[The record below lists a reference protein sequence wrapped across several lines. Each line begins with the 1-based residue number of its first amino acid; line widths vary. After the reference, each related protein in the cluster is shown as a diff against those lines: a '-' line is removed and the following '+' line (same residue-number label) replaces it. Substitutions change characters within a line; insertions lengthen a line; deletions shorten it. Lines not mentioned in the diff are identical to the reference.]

1 MKDPDIDEQTREVQ
15 LLNPASIRR
24 SPYQVRTDEEP
35 DDGLV
40 QSIATHGLLNP
51 ITVRADVDKDKDG
64 APIHELIAGHRRLAA
79 WINARGSQPI
89 PAIVLA
95 ADDMAAE
102 DLLVA
107 ENFVRKDLTPIEQA
121 LTVQQLRDHGR
132 TVEQTATVVRKSTRW
147 VQRFSAIAG
156 IGEPWRS
163 HLAKARASYPRC
175 LSVAQLPAG
184 LRSAAW
190 DSFCSVV
197 HDGKQDEAWWK
208 DEERGMPAFLAKLR
222 FLDAA
227 HCPFDCG
234 RACRKCAK
242 RSDHAPELWDE
253 DAARSPRCLDPQCY
267 DRHVAEAE
275 ERRKA
280 KEAAAAARS
289 QSLSAPARDEEPDE
303 RPIANAGAGAGAETS
318 SESPAPPRER
328 QPDTDVRPATTTPSI
343 QPRGGAGD
351 HPDHAAQDEPAS
363 HKKAPE
369 LVPWDCPQ
377 DPDFF
382 VQLGALW
389 AFDSLVSGKKLE
401 DLLPALPGLDWDELL
416 GVGLIANI
424 EQFVLPRLSRNR
436 ESVQSILDTLRKRG
450 IF

>member
-1 MKDPDIDEQTREVQ
+1 MNPTDIDEQRREVR
-15 LLNPASIRR
+15 LLDPASVRR
-24 SPYQVRTDEEP
+24 SPYQVRAEE
-35 DDGLV
+35 DDYAELEA
-40 QSIATHGLLNP
+40 SIATHGLLNP
-51 ITVRADVDKDKDG
+51 ITVRADEDG
-64 APIHELIAGHRRLAA
+64 RAYELIAGHRRLGA
-79 WINARGSQPI
+79 WIHTRGSQPI

-175 LSVAQLPAG
+175 LAVAQLPSG
-184 LRSAAW
+184 LRGEAW
-190 DSFCSVV
+190 ISFCSVV

-289 QSLSAPARDEEPDE
+289 QSLSAPARDDEPDA
-303 RPIANAGAGAGAETS
+303 RPIANAGAGAGEETS
-318 SESPAPPRER
+318 SSRAVVGSDGRDQESAAPSPSGAARTADGGTATGR
-328 QPDTDVRPATTTPSI
+328 DASTISDPPATE
-343 QPRGGAGD
+343 RDFCCRMGA
-351 HPDHAAQDEPAS
+351 
-363 HKKAPE
+363 
-369 LVPWDCPQ
+369 V
-377 DPDFF
+377 
-382 VQLGALW
+382 W
-389 AFDSLVSGKKLE
+389 AFAVLLSGGKLE
-401 DLLPALPGLDWDELL
+401 DLIPE
-416 GVGLIANI
+416 VGRLRADAVRRGGWLKSV
-424 EQFVLPRLSRNR
+424 QSSALPRLSRNR
-436 ESVQSILDTLRKRG
+436 EEAEATCASLAMG
-450 IF
+450 GMW

>member
-1 MKDPDIDEQTREVQ
+1 MVDPELFARYQQALGTNADLTKKAVEE
-15 LLNPASIRR
+15 LLAKL
-24 SPYQVRTDEEP
+24 
-35 DDGLV
+35 DG
-40 QSIATHGLLNP
+40 
-51 ITVRADVDKDKDG
+51 
-64 APIHELIAGHRRLAA
+64 
-79 WINARGSQPI
+79 
-89 PAIVLA
+89 
-95 ADDMAAE
+95 
-102 DLLVA
+102 
-107 ENFVRKDLTPIEQA
+107 LTPIEQA

-132 TVEQTATVVRKSTRW
+132 TVDQTAAVVRKSTRW

-175 LSVAQLPAG
+175 LAVAQLPSG
-184 LRSAAW
+184 LRGEAW
-190 DSFCSVV
+190 ISFCSVV
-197 HDGKQDEAWWK
+197 HDGKKDEAWWK
-208 DEERGMPAFLAKLR
+208 DEERGMPSFLAKLR

-275 ERRKA
+275 A
-280 KEAAAAARS
+280 KAAAKKAA
-289 QSLSAPARDEEPDE
+289 SLSSATPPGNGASLG
-303 RPIANAGAGAGAETS
+303 AQAGIDRSGAAEETS
-318 SESPAPPRER
+318 SESVPRTEALGHNSGTVKGPEAPK
-328 QPDTDVRPATTTPSI
+328 
-343 QPRGGAGD
+343 AGD
-351 HPDHAAQDEPAS
+351 PPALGAAARADGEAASGNLPAS
-363 HKKAPE
+363 SKKKVE

-389 AFDSLVSGKKLE
+389 AFDSLVAGKKLE
-401 DLLPALPGLDWDELL
+401 DLLPALPGLDWDTLL
-416 GVGLIANI
+416 GDGLIANL

-436 ESVQSILDTLRKRG
+436 ETVQSILDTLGKRG

>member
-1 MKDPDIDEQTREVQ
+1 MNDPDIDEQTREVQ

-24 SPYQVRTDEEP
+24 SPYQVRTEEEP

-107 ENFVRKDLTPIEQA
+107 ENFIRKDLTPIEQA

-132 TVEQTATVVRKSTRW
+132 TVDQTAAVVRRSTRW
-147 VQRFSAIAG
+147 VQRLSAIAG

-175 LSVAQLPAG
+175 LAVAQLPSG
-184 LRSAAW
+184 LRGEAW
-190 DSFCSVV
+190 ISFCSVV
-197 HDGKQDEAWWK
+197 HDGKKDEAWWK

-280 KEAAAAARS
+280 KEAAAAARR
-289 QSLSAPARDEEPDE
+289 QSLSAPARDDEPDE

-318 SESPAPPRER
+318 SSRAVVGSDGRDQESAAPSPSGAARTADGGTATGR
-328 QPDTDVRPATTTPSI
+328 DASTISDPPATERDFCI
-343 QPRGGAGD
+343 RMGA
-351 HPDHAAQDEPAS
+351 
-363 HKKAPE
+363 
-369 LVPWDCPQ
+369 V
-377 DPDFF
+377 
-382 VQLGALW
+382 W
-389 AFDSLVSGKKLE
+389 AFAALLSGGKLE
-401 DLLPALPGLDWDELL
+401 DLIPEVGRLRADEVRRGGWLKS
-416 GVGLIANI
+416 VQSSA
-424 EQFVLPRLSRNR
+424 LPRLSRNR
-436 ESVQSILDTLRKRG
+436 EEAEAACASLAMG
-450 IF
+450 GMW

>member
-24 SPYQVRTDEEP
+24 SPYQVRTEEEP

-175 LSVAQLPAG
+175 LAVAQLPSG
-184 LRSAAW
+184 LRGEAW

-197 HDGKQDEAWWK
+197 HDGKKDEAWWK

-280 KEAAAAARS
+280 KEAARR
-289 QSLSAPARDEEPDE
+289 QSISAPAQAEDA
-303 RPIANAGAGAGAETS
+303 RPIANAGPCAGAETS
-318 SESPAPPRER
+318 SSRAVVGSDGRDQESAAPSPSGAARTADGGTATGR
-328 QPDTDVRPATTTPSI
+328 DASTISDPPATE
-343 QPRGGAGD
+343 RDFCCRMGA
-351 HPDHAAQDEPAS
+351 
-363 HKKAPE
+363 
-369 LVPWDCPQ
+369 V
-377 DPDFF
+377 
-382 VQLGALW
+382 W
-389 AFDSLVSGKKLE
+389 AFAVLLSGGKLE
-401 DLLPALPGLDWDELL
+401 DLIPE
-416 GVGLIANI
+416 VGRLRAN
-424 EQFVLPRLSRNR
+424 EVRRGGWLKSVQSSALPRLSRNR
-436 ESVQSILDTLRKRG
+436 EEAEATCASLAMG
-450 IF
+450 GMW